1 MDGRWLVA
9 AVLDDAILSF
19 LLDIYFL
26 KKNGSFLALWN
37 LLIASLGT

>member
-1 MDGRWLVA
+1 MA
-9 AVLDDAILSF
+9 AVLDGAILFF

-26 KKNGSFLALWN
+26 EKNGSFLALWN